1 MSHFDWSQNVEL
13 FGKVAQTNGNYLFS
27 KNDKGAEDNAIFYSL
42 LESCEIAGVNKLE
55 WLTRT
60 LEKIKQ
66 DPTEEEIKKLLPKNY
81 RTD

>member
-1 MSHFDWSQNVEL
+1 MSR
-13 FGKVAQTNGNYLFS
+13 KNYLFS

-66 DPTEEEIKKLLPKNY
+66 DSTEEEIKKLLPKNY